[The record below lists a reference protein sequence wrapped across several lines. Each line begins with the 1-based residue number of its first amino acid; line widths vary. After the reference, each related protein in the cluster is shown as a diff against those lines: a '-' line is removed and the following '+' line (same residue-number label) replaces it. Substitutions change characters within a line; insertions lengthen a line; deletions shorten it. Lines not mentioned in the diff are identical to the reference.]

1 MSAVPEPVHGS
12 DPATDELRK
21 AHDVL
26 AAFYVERL
34 AGALEASPRD
44 RSVLD
49 LFAALVTQAGL
60 GTEVADVGCG
70 TGRLEPYL
78 ASVGLRPHGVDLS
91 PEMVRVAR
99 RDHRSFDFE
108 VADLRHLPYADG
120 SLPGV
125 VCWYSLMYLP
135 PEERPA
141 ALAELAR
148 VVRPGGHLVTAWKL
162 GDDSPRRGGLTTGL
176 GIAFDVWWLSA
187 TLMEEALTS
196 AGFAAVYWA
205 GRPATDEEDA
215 PSGYLVVRRAGRTP
229 AP

>member
-1 MSAVPEPVHGS
+1 
-12 DPATDELRK
+12 
-21 AHDVL
+21 
-26 AAFYVERL
+26 
-34 AGALEASPRD
+34 
-44 RSVLD
+44 
-49 LFAALVTQAGL
+49 
-60 GTEVADVGCG
+60 
-70 TGRLEPYL
+70 
-78 ASVGLRPHGVDLS
+78 
-91 PEMVRVAR
+91 
-99 RDHRSFDFE
+99 
-108 VADLRHLPYADG
+108 
-120 SLPGV
+120 
-125 VCWYSLMYLP
+125 MYLP

>member
-1 MSAVPEPVHGS
+1 VSAVPEPVHGS

-49 LFAALVTQAGL
+49 LFATLVTQAGL

-91 PEMVRVAR
+91 PEMVRVA
-99 RDHRSFDFE
+99 H
-108 VADLRHLPYADG
+108 A
-120 SLPGV
+120 
-125 VCWYSLMYLP
+125 
-135 PEERPA
+135 
-141 ALAELAR
+141 
-148 VVRPGGHLVTAWKL
+148 
-162 GDDSPRRGGLTTGL
+162 TTGP
-176 GIAFDVWWLSA
+176 STSRSPTCA
-187 TLMEEALTS
+187 TSRTPTAPCPASS
-196 AGFAAVYWA
+196 AGT
-205 GRPATDEEDA
+205 R
-215 PSGYLVVRRAGRTP
+215 
-229 AP
+229 

>member
-1 MSAVPEPVHGS
+1 MSGARQPGHGH
-12 DPATDELRK
+12 DPATDELRD

-34 AGALEASPRD
+34 TGALEASPRD

-78 ASVGLRPHGVDLS
+78 AFVGLRPSGVDLS
-91 PEMVRVAR
+91 REMVRVAR
-99 RDHRSFDFE
+99 RDQPGFTFE
-108 VADLRHLPYADG
+108 VADLRHLPYADA

-135 PEERPA
+135 PDERPA

-162 GDDSPRRGGLTTGL
+162 GDDSARRGGLTTGL

-187 TLMEEALTS
+187 PTMEHGLTR
-196 AGFAAVYWA
+196 AGFETVFWA

-215 PSGYLVVRRAGRTP
+215 PSGYLVVRRTGSTP